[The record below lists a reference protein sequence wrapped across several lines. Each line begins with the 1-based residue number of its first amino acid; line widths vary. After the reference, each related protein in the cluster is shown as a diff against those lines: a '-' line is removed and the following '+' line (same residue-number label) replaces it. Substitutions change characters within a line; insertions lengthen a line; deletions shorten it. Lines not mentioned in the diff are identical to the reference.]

1 MTTTRAN
8 PGIAALRP
16 VTLSPSFIPVMSND
30 VLAALQRPRF
40 QRSNFFLFFHP
51 SSSFFLSFFLSFS
64 LSTAFLKNRYIYSP
78 PIRPMSQVESN
89 AGSVPFCSNCCLI
102 LYGLFLYLAHRLTN
116 LLEFRFVFLNRKRKS
131 SSVII

>member
-40 QRSNFFLFFHP
+40 QRSNLFLFFHP
-51 SSSFFLSFFLSFS
+51 SSSFFLSLS
-64 LSTAFLKNRYIYSP
+64 LYTAFLKNRYIYSP

>member
-40 QRSNFFLFFHP
+40 QRSNFFLF
-51 SSSFFLSFFLSFS
+51 SILLLLSFFLSFS